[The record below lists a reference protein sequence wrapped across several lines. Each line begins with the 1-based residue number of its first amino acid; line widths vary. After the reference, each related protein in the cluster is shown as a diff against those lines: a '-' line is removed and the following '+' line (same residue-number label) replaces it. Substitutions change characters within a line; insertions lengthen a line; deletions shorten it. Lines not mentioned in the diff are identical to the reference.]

1 MERKVFSLVARSVA
15 LAKMRTMTAR
25 PRIPVAVLGATGAV
39 GQRFVARL
47 SRHPWF
53 EVAELVASDRS
64 AGRRYDAACA
74 WRIPSLPS
82 YGGLGEREVL
92 PCRADALRSKV
103 VFSALDAAVAA
114 EIEPELARAGALV
127 FSNASAFRMDEDVP
141 LLVPEANPEHLALLD
156 MQRRR
161 RGWSGGIVCNPN
173 CTTAVLAM
181 ALAPLE
187 QRFGISRAFVA
198 TMQAVSGAGYPGVPS
213 LDALGNVIPF
223 IRGEEEKVESELR
236 KLLGRRV
243 GERIEPAALVASAM
257 CHRVPVI
264 DGHSEAVSLEL
275 RGAPSLELVRSALVS
290 WRGVPQELALPS
302 APTTPLVLHASDE
315 RPQPRLDVDRDG
327 GMSVHVGR
335 IRPCPLFGT
344 KLFLLGNNVE
354 RGAAGAAVL
363 NAELCHARGLL
374 PA

>member
-1 MERKVFSLVARSVA
+1 MTVRS
-15 LAKMRTMTAR
+15 
-25 PRIPVAVLGATGAV
+25 RIPVAVLGATGAV

-47 SRHPWF
+47 AQHPWF
-53 EVAELVASDRS
+53 EVAELVASERS

-74 WRIPSLPS
+74 WRHSSVPSH
-82 YGGLGEREVL
+82 GGLGPREVL
-92 PCRADALRSKV
+92 PLHADRIRSKV

-114 EIEPELARAGALV
+114 EIEPALAQAGALV
-127 FSNASAFRMDEDVP
+127 FSNASAFRMEEDVP
-141 LLVPEANPEHLALLD
+141 LLVPEVNAEHLALLGV
-156 MQRRR
+156 QRRR

-187 QRFGISRAFVA
+187 ARFGIARAFVA

-275 RGAPSLELVRSALVS
+275 RGAPSLELVRSALES

-302 APTTPLVLHASDE
+302 APSTPIVLHSSDE
-315 RPQPRLDVDRDG
+315 RPQPRLDVERDG

-335 IRPCPLFGT
+335 LRPCPLFGT

-354 RGAAGAAVL
+354 RGAAGASVL

>member
-1 MERKVFSLVARSVA
+1 MSI
-15 LAKMRTMTAR
+15 RT
-25 PRIPVAVLGATGAV
+25 RIPVAVLGATGAV

-47 SRHPWF
+47 ARHPWF
-53 EVAELVASDRS
+53 ELTELVASDRS
-64 AGRRYDAACA
+64 AGRRYDEACA
-74 WRIPSLPS
+74 WRLPSLPA
-82 YGGLGEREVL
+82 YGGLGAREVL

-103 VFSALDAAVAA
+103 VFSALDASVAA
-114 EIEPELARAGALV
+114 EIEPQLARAGALV
-127 FSNASAFRMDEDVP
+127 FSNASSYRMERDVP
-141 LLVPEANPEHLALLD
+141 LLVPEVNPEHLALLD
-156 MQRRR
+156 VQRRA

-173 CTTAVLAM
+173 CTTAVLVM

-187 QRFGISRAFVA
+187 RRFGISRAFVA

-213 LDALGNVIPF
+213 LDALGNVVPF
-223 IRGEEEKVESELR
+223 IRGEEEKVEAEVR
-236 KLLGRRV
+236 KILGAFV
-243 GERIEPAALVASAM
+243 GESIAPAELVASAL

-275 RGAPSLELVRSALVS
+275 RGQPSLESVRAALEG
-290 WRGVPQELALPS
+290 WRGVPQELELPS
-302 APTTPLVLHASDE
+302 APAAPLVIHSTDD
-315 RPQPRLDVDRDG
+315 RPQPRLDVDRDD

-354 RGAAGAAVL
+354 RGAAGASVL

>member
-1 MERKVFSLVARSVA
+1 
-15 LAKMRTMTAR
+15 MTSR

-47 SRHPWF
+47 ASHPWF
-53 EVAELVASDRS
+53 ELAELVASDRS
-64 AGRRYDAACA
+64 AGRRYDEACA
-74 WRIPSLPS
+74 WRLPSLPAW
-82 YGGLGEREVL
+82 GGLGAQEVL
-92 PCRADALRSKV
+92 PCRAAAIRSRV

-114 EIEPELARAGALV
+114 EVEPVLARQGALV
-127 FSNASAFRMDEDVP
+127 FSNASAYRMEADVP
-141 LLVPEANPEHLALLD
+141 LLVPEVNAEHLALLEV
-156 MQRRR
+156 QRRV

-173 CTTAVLAM
+173 CTTAVLAL

-187 QRFGISRAFVA
+187 ARFGIARAFIA

-223 IRGEEEKVESELR
+223 IRGDEEKVEAEIR
-236 KLLGRRV
+236 KILGTV
-243 GERIEPAALVASAM
+243 VADGVQPAALVASAL
-257 CHRVPVI
+257 CHRVAVV
-264 DGHSEAVSLEL
+264 DGHCEAVSLEL
-275 RGAPSLELVRSALVS
+275 RGSPSLEAVRSALES
-290 WRGVPQELALPS
+290 WRGIPQTLMLPS
-302 APTTPLVLHASDE
+302 APAAPLVLHTVDE
-315 RPQPRLDVDRDG
+315 RPQPRLDVERDG

-335 IRPCPLFGT
+335 IRPCPLLGT

-354 RGAAGAAVL
+354 RGAAGASVL